1 MPAVSTRPNN
11 SPEPQSAVI
20 RWARAEGAG
29 RAAPA
34 AAAALLEKAIAARPG
49 NALLRLKL
57 ADLEIDR
64 YRFAAAATALEAA
77 LDLDPDLPGI
87 RPRLARCYNALDRHR
102 DAIDALAPIDAPE
115 FERALAFVR
124 LDLDS
129 EAEGELRA
137 TLDLDPRHRPACR
150 QLSKILRRSGRTAEL
165 LELCGSL
172 HARGAA
178 HAQLLYVWGTAL
190 ALAGREDEA
199 QALLFDR
206 GRVAELALPVPD
218 GFAGI
223 AEFNA
228 ALAKEI
234 LTNPYRLSDFPVDD
248 EANRGSSRV
257 HALFAGRRPDLVR
270 ALLDSLQA
278 LVAAHAP
285 TRRVGF
291 DPWADARPAEAH
303 LKAWGLIQSG
313 GDYEEWHS
321 HPGGW
326 MSGVYYVRVPGC
338 VSSGGAGPGC
348 IEFGPPTALA
358 RERPGYVPVWRHA
371 PREGHLLLA
380 PSHYAHRTIPT
391 GAAEHRISFAFDVVP
406 DAWNSMSD
414 TDFLTTD
421 R

>member
-1 MPAVSTRPNN
+1 M
-11 SPEPQSAVI
+11 I
-20 RWARAEGAG
+20 RWSPAECAD

-34 AAAALLEKAIAARPG
+34 AAAGLLKQAIAARPG
-49 NALLRLKL
+49 FALLRLKL

-64 YRFAAAATALEAA
+64 YDFAAAATALEAA
-77 LDLDPDLPGI
+77 LELEADLPGV
-87 RPRLARCYNALDRHR
+87 RPRLARCYNSLGRHR
-102 DAIDALAPIDAPE
+102 DAMDALAPIDAPE
-115 FERALAFVR
+115 FERALALVR
-124 LDLDS
+124 FGMNG

-165 LELCGSL
+165 LELCRSL

-178 HAQLLYVWGTAL
+178 HAQLFYVWGTAL
-190 ALAGREDEA
+190 ALAGREEEA
-199 QALLFDR
+199 RALLFDR
-206 GRVAELALPVPD
+206 GRITELALPVPE
-218 GFAGI
+218 GFTDI
-223 AEFNA
+223 AAFNA
-228 ALAKEI
+228 ALAEEI
-234 LTNPYRLSDFPVDD
+234 LANPYRLSDFPVED

-257 HALFAGRRPDLVR
+257 HALFAGRRPELVR

-285 TRRVGF
+285 PRRAAF
-291 DPWADARPAEAH
+291 DPWADARPAKAH

-338 VSSGGAGPGC
+338 VTADGAGPGC

-358 RERPGYVPVWRHA
+358 RERPGYVKVWRHA

-380 PSHYAHRTIPT
+380 PSHYTHRTVPT

-406 DAWNSMSD
+406 EA
-414 TDFLTTD
+414 
-421 R
+421 